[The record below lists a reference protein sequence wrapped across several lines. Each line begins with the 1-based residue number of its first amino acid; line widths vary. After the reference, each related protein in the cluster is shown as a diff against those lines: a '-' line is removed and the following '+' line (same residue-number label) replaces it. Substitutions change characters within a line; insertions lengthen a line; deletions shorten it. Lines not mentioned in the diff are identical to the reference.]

1 MIDPITAAAAATK
14 AYAGVKAFIEAG
26 KSIEDTFSVV
36 ARWQGHASDVLY
48 ANKRQEKRTNPLKK
62 VVFADSIEAEAA
74 QMFAAKKRIE
84 TQKRELIENMD
95 YLSKM
100 SVEEQTLYKKWVE
113 LQEPSMIRDKS
124 QIAELYPTQ
133 WAPTDIN
140 NLEQTIKEIEALEP
154 YVEIIEDAKDSTKW
168 TYLRRMIHTMGFTA
182 NPGRNV
188 KINIHDS

>member
-62 VVFADSIEAEAA
+62 VVFADSVEAEAA

-84 TQKRELIENMD
+84 TQKKELITLLKYAYGNEG
-95 YLSKM
+95 
-100 SVEEQTLYKKWVE
+100 VEEYRNCMKEVQAQRQREVYAQ
-113 LQEPSMIRDKS
+113 QE
-124 QIAELYPTQ
+124 
-133 WAPTDIN
+133 
-140 NLEQTIKEIEALEP
+140 
-154 YVEIIEDAKDSTKW
+154 AKDALIKSFWIAVLVGIAGLLITFIIQSVLGK
-168 TYLRRMIHTMGFTA
+168 
-182 NPGRNV
+182 
-188 KINIHDS
+188 